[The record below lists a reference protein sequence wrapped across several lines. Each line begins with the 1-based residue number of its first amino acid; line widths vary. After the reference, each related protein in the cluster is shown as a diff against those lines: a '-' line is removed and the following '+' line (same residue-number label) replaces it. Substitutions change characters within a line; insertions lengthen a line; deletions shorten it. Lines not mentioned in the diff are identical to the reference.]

1 MNKNFSPVRFD
12 EDLQKKENSARDHLT
27 MQCAIA
33 IGCGVGC
40 PAALLIV
47 RDYSTMLIAAGVIVL
62 LGIFSIILAIVNYRN
77 VIHCCTVERLSRKK
91 GDKLR
96 EYSARLLKMC
106 GQIE

>member
-1 MNKNFSPVRFD
+1 MNKIFSPFNFD

-33 IGCGVGC
+33 LGCGIGC

-47 RDYSTMLIAAGVIVL
+47 RDYSTMLIAAGVIIL
-62 LGIFSIILAIVNYRN
+62 LGILSIILAIVNYRN

-106 GQIE
+106 GKIE